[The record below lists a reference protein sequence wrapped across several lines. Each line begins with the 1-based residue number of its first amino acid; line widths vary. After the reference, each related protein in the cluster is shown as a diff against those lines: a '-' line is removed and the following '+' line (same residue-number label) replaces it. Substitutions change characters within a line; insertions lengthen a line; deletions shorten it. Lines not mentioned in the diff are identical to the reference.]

1 MKRAGEPRSA
11 REEKSFAGERLHAF
25 AAVELADATPTT
37 IET

>member
-1 MKRAGEPRSA
+1 MKRAGEPGGA

-25 AAVELADATPTT
+25 AAAEEAVATPTT